1 MQKTFKPLL
10 FLGILLLL
18 ALPVMAQSGTWLRI
32 YDVSDI
38 SCTPGD
44 RVTYN
49 FRYVVA
55 AGDASTHHWTLS
67 NPRAGTSYIE
77 AVGPFSGP
85 ADRSFTSDGA
95 GIVPTGTQP
104 GDILVQT
111 VVATS
116 NIGRG
121 STTSIAFNCSTG
133 EVIRISFSMNDN
145 SDSDDPLAGPPF
157 VPGDDRVNQ
166 RDAWASYAVY
176 CRDGG
181 ISVWAIVKD
190 GVAFESF
197 VATSEEIEAV
207 GENPDPAA
215 IIDSGPGGNG
225 GEIALYRRPDGLFQI
240 NGPAQPPDMFK
251 GYVVEFEE
259 CVPGT
264 ANTFHEYESYE
275 AYTG

>member
-1 MQKTFKPLL
+1 MRKSFKTLL
-10 FLGILLLL
+10 FLGALLLL

-67 NPRAGTSYIE
+67 NPRAGTSNIQ
-77 AVGPFSGP
+77 AVGPFYGP
-85 ADRSFTSDGA
+85 SDESFTSDGA
-95 GIVPTGTQP
+95 GIVPAGTQP

-116 NIGRG
+116 NIGHG

-133 EVIRISFSMNDN
+133 EVISGSSGDN
-145 SDSDDPLAGPPF
+145 DDPTAGPPF

-190 GVAFESF
+190 GLAFESF
-197 VATSEEIEAV
+197 VATAEEIEAV

-215 IIDSGPGGNG
+215 IIDSGPGGDG
-225 GEIALYRRPDGLFQI
+225 GEIVLYRRPDGLFQI

-251 GYVVEFEE
+251 GYVVEFGE
-259 CVPGT
+259 CVPGR
-264 ANTFHEYESYE
+264 ASTFHEYDSYE
-275 AYTG
+275 AYAG